1 MHVLLKQERQC
12 SWLANNKRKPPLYDK
27 LLTVWQMKGGDLL
40 DVVTHGYDT
49 RISPFL
55 NHCML
60 NTNWKTLLDQ
70 LTSIS
75 FQRTLYQM
83 GLADN
88 PEQKSKTA
96 CTNRL
101 GGLQL

>member
-27 LLTVWQMKGGDLL
+27 LLTVWQMKGGDL